1 MLPKPKFCS
10 RCGAAVETPN
20 ADGRPPQLCPA
31 CNTLLYQNPPPLAAA
46 IVLNERRE
54 VLLVNCKRYS
64 ETARWC
70 LPMDFAAPGE
80 SIADAALR
88 ALQERAGVEA
98 RLIRLLDTDSSSSPE
113 HGDLLI
119 VTFEVEKVDGQEAS
133 GEDVE
138 ELAYFPLSRHP
149 GLGFSSNE
157 KALRICA
164 ESHLEE
170 WMIRDSFE
178 RLQTDDTK
186 VMLSDALVALIRE
199 NSEQL
204 GRQWLA
210 DIRESPTT
218 ASYAKVD
225 PDKLSERAT
234 TALSQ
239 FSRWFSGHEADEE
252 VAAFYYNIGRERR
265 AQGFSNHEILG
276 ALTLLK
282 KHIWMFAHSHS
293 VWKRPIDVYRVLEL
307 NRRIVIFFDKAMYH
321 TTRGFEAEP
330 AN

>member
-10 RCGAAVETPN
+10 QCGAAVETPD
-20 ADGRPPQLCPA
+20 AEGQPRQLCPA
-31 CNTLLYQNPPPLAAA
+31 CDTLLYQNPPPMAASV
-46 IVLNERRE
+46 VLNERRE
-54 VLLVNCKRYS
+54 VLLVRCKRYS
-64 ETARWC
+64 KTARWC

-80 SIADAALR
+80 TIANAALR
-88 ALQERAGVEA
+88 VLKERAGVEA
-98 RLIRLLDTDSSSSPE
+98 RLIHLLDANSSSSPE

-119 VTFEVEKVDGQEAS
+119 VTFEVEKVGGQERS
-133 GEDVE
+133 GADVE
-138 ELAYFPLSRHP
+138 KLAYFPLSRHP
-149 GLGFSSNE
+149 ALAFSSSE

-178 RLQTDDTK
+178 RLETDDTK
-186 VMLSDALVALIRE
+186 VMLSDTLVALIRE

-204 GRQWLA
+204 GRQWIA
-210 DIRESPTT
+210 DVRESLTT

-225 PDKLSERAT
+225 PDKLFERAT

-239 FSRWFSGHEADEE
+239 FSRWLSGHEADEE
-252 VAAFYYNIGRERR
+252 VADFYYAIGRERR

-282 KHIWMFAHSHS
+282 KHIWMFAHSQS

-307 NRRIVIFFDKAMYH
+307 NRRIVVFFDRATYH
-321 TTRGFEAEP
+321 ITRGFEAED
-330 AN
+330 AA